1 MSTQDRTDRPD
12 GEWWQDLPPVVPES
26 SATRPPYRTVDVHT
40 HLSVPAGTR
49 LATPYLKPELEPRA
63 LYSSPETLRY
73 NKEYRASARQT
84 GQFEDAEVR
93 LADMDRQG
101 IDVQVLSVPPT
112 EYFYWLPEKEA
123 LSACRLQHE
132 RFAEVVAAH
141 PGRFTAVANVPLG
154 HPDLAVEVLREARD
168 DFGFHGFE
176 MSADVVGL
184 DLDDARYDAVW
195 EAAVELGMTAI
206 MHPQGFTH
214 GERFTDYYLVNV
226 MCMPLASALATT
238 KMILG
243 GVWQRHPDL
252 SMVVV
257 HGGGYLPF
265 YSART
270 DHAWTV
276 RPELRKH
283 IDRAPSDYL
292 AKLYFDTNV
301 FDPGMVRHL
310 VDRFGAEH
318 VLLGTDYPF
327 DMGTV
332 DPLGFL
338 ERVDLTDE
346 QRRLVMGGNAER
358 LLRIGS

>member
-1 MSTQDRTDRPD
+1 
-12 GEWWQDLPPVVPES
+12 
-26 SATRPPYRTVDVHT
+26 
-40 HLSVPAGTR
+40 
-49 LATPYLKPELEPRA
+49 
-63 LYSSPETLRY
+63 
-73 NKEYRASARQT
+73 
-84 GQFEDAEVR
+84 
-93 LADMDRQG
+93 
-101 IDVQVLSVPPT
+101 
-112 EYFYWLPEKEA
+112 
-123 LSACRLQHE
+123 
-132 RFAEVVAAH
+132 
-141 PGRFTAVANVPLG
+141 
-154 HPDLAVEVLREARD
+154 
-168 DFGFHGFE
+168 
-176 MSADVVGL
+176 
-184 DLDDARYDAVW
+184 
-195 EAAVELGMTAI
+195 
-206 MHPQGFTH
+206 
-214 GERFTDYYLVNV
+214 
-226 MCMPLASALATT
+226 
-238 KMILG
+238 
-243 GVWQRHPDL
+243 
-252 SMVVV
+252 MVVV